1 MSYPITVVD
10 EQTTIPDDH
19 TFSRVN
25 LNTTT
30 TEETTTMTY
39 DVTTTNEDS
48 TYNDNKTNNKGRN
61 SSTGNQTTIEG
72 EHVAKEMK
80 LPTTNKCLTTETTI
94 TTTIRDGLSSVTRE
108 KTNSTERTTYGQMN
122 TTAKTYSTERMTDGQ
137 MNTTAK
143 LPTTTNANST
153 IVEES
158 TPCIEYETMAN
169 DENGNELTT
178 LNETPS
184 RNTTKQLVTTRET
197 VFDISTTEGYRDED
211 STVNS
216 NIGSEY

>member
-1 MSYPITVVD
+1 
-10 EQTTIPDDH
+10 
-19 TFSRVN
+19 
-25 LNTTT
+25 
-30 TEETTTMTY
+30 MTY

-48 TYNDNKTNNKGRN
+48 TDNYNKTNNKGRN

-72 EHVAKEMK
+72 EHVTKEMK
-80 LPTTNKCLTTETTI
+80 LTTTNKCLTTATTI
-94 TTTIRDGLSSVTRE
+94 TTTIQDGISSATRE

-122 TTAKTYSTERMTDGQ
+122 TTAKTYSTERITDGQ

-158 TPCIEYETMAN
+158 TSCIEYETMAN
-169 DENGNELTT
+169 DDNGNESTT
-178 LNETPS
+178 LNETPA
-184 RNTTKQLVTTRET
+184 RNTAKQLVTTRET

-211 STVNS
+211 STVNG